1 MKIYRE
7 ASSLVIVMRHDERF
21 SDCMRGIA
29 ALPDFSSGVVVTGL
43 GMVRNAELGYG
54 YYDGSS
60 VRYDRH
66 LVPEPAELVG
76 LSGLVL
82 ASSEYPFHV
91 LAVLGGLEGR
101 SWAGHLFDAEVHTFV
116 ELVLQP
122 LSLQLGRKTVDG
134 LPELGVW

>member
-1 MKIYRE
+1 MNIYKDT
-7 ASSLVIVMRHDERF
+7 ASLVIVMRHDERF
-21 SDCMRGIA
+21 GDCMRGIA
-29 ALPDFSSGVVVTGL
+29 ALPDFRSAAIVTGL

-66 LVPEPAELVG
+66 LVAEPAELVS
-76 LSGLVL
+76 LSGFVL

-91 LAVLGGLEGR
+91 HAVLGGLEGR

-134 LPELGVW
+134 LPELGAW